1 VDQSVGRAVAVDES
15 ERRRQLRRALVAST
29 IGTTIEWYDFLLYT
43 TAAGLV
49 FGKLY
54 FPETD
59 PATGVLLA
67 FATYFV
73 GFVARPVGAAIFG
86 HFGDRIGR
94 KATLIATFTIM
105 GVGTFLIGLVPG
117 YAQIGV
123 WGGIILSV
131 LRFIQGVGVGGE
143 WGGSVLLAMEWGGQ
157 KRRGF
162 IASWPQFGGPAGLL
176 TANLAILIFSAI
188 SGDGF
193 LTWGWRVPFLFSI
206 VLIFVGLYI
215 RLRILE
221 TPEFAKIVQRRR
233 IEQQPV
239 LAVLKRHPKE
249 ILLSCFIRMSEQ
261 GPFYIY
267 TGFIFAYA
275 GTVLG
280 FDRNAILIPV
290 LIASALSI
298 ITIPLSGHL
307 SDRFGRKP
315 VYMVGVIGTAIW
327 GFVYFGLLDLRVA
340 ALAFIAMALSLV
352 FHDVQYG
359 PQAAIIAEGFP
370 TPVRYSGSSIG
381 YQLASV
387 FAGGPAPLIAA
398 ALFAAYKSSTPVA
411 VYILITAIISGICLL
426 LMPERSRMDVSV
438 DYEEAA
444 AAAAPRPAAAQG
456 TLAS

>member
-1 VDQSVGRAVAVDES
+1 
-15 ERRRQLRRALVAST
+15 
-29 IGTTIEWYDFLLYT
+29 
-43 TAAGLV
+43 
-49 FGKLY
+49 
-54 FPETD
+54 
-59 PATGVLLA
+59 
-67 FATYFV
+67 
-73 GFVARPVGAAIFG
+73 
-86 HFGDRIGR
+86 
-94 KATLIATFTIM
+94 
-105 GVGTFLIGLVPG
+105 VPG